1 MTEGYYD
8 MHCHILPGVDDGA
21 KTPEEAIQMLR
32 ISRQEGIRHVVLT
45 PHFHRGHYESTPAL
59 LKQKYE
65 ELNALAAREIPDMR
79 LYLGNEICYSLDA
92 AERLAKGQVLTLGDT
107 QCVLVEF
114 FPDSELR
121 TIRNGLQEIQMLGKQ
136 PILAHMERYKT
147 LVGDYQAVE
156 SLVHMGFYMQINTSA
171 VTGKDGFR
179 IKQFVKKLL
188 SYELVHLIGTDAHGA
203 ERRRPAM
210 KECAAYIEKKWGR
223 DYAQELLVRN
233 PEKVLRGEYL

>member
-1 MTEGYYD
+1 M
-8 MHCHILPGVDDGA
+8 
-21 KTPEEAIQMLR
+21 
-32 ISRQEGIRHVVLT
+32 
-45 PHFHRGHYESTPAL
+45 
-59 LKQKYE
+59 
-65 ELNALAAREIPDMR
+65 EI
-79 LYLGNEICYSLDA
+79 
-92 AERLAKGQVLTLGDT
+92 
-107 QCVLVEF
+107 
-114 FPDSELR
+114 
-121 TIRNGLQEIQMLGKQ
+121 
-136 PILAHMERYKT
+136 
-147 LVGDYQAVE
+147 
-156 SLVHMGFYMQINTSA
+156 LVHMGFYMQINTSA